1 MGDVAWEVNRESVL
15 LLGGAR
21 AVLLQLAHPLVAQG
35 VADHSDFLRDP
46 IARLRRTLDA
56 TYTVLFADPDAVRET
71 ALAVRAAHE
80 HVHGS
85 LRDGTAAF
93 PPGTA
98 YRATDPELLLWVHAT
113 LVDSALAT
121 YESYV
126 RVLSAPERETFYG
139 QIGWVGRVFGV
150 PEAHLPPTLE
160 AFRTYLR
167 SMIEGPALEITP
179 TARQLADAVLHPP
192 IPLVPR
198 WIGDA
203 AGILTL
209 GLLPSTVR
217 ERYGFAW
224 GRKRERAFRAARA
237 LLRGTIPLLPDVARA
252 LPQARRA
259 ERAAA
264 TAERRPLGRA

>member
-1 MGDVAWEVNRESVL
+1 VNRESVL

-21 AVLLQLAHPLVAQG
+21 ALLLQLAHPLVAQG

-56 TYTVLFADPDAVRET
+56 TYTVLFAEADAVRET
-71 ALAVRAAHE
+71 ARAVRATHE
-80 HVHGS
+80 HVHGT

-93 PPGTA
+93 PPGTE

-113 LVDSALAT
+113 LVDSALVT

-126 RVLSAPERETFYG
+126 RVLSARERETFYA

-150 PEAHLPPTLE
+150 PEAQLPPTHP

-167 SMIEGPALEITP
+167 SMVEGPALEITP
-179 TARQLADAVLHPP
+179 TARRLADAVLHPP
-192 IPLVPR
+192 IPFVPR

-209 GLLPSTVR
+209 GLLPPTLR
-217 ERYGFAW
+217 KRYGFMW
-224 GRKRERAFRAARA
+224 NRRRERAFGAVRT
-237 LLRGTIPLLPDVARA
+237 LLRVSIRLLPDAARA

-259 ERAAA
+259 ERAEASA
-264 TAERRPLGRA
+264 GRRPLRRG